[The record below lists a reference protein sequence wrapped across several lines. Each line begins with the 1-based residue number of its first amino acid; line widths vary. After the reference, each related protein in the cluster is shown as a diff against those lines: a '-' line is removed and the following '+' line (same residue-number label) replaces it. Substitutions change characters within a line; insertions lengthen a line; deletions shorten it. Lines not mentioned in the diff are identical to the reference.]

1 MSLYFAMKSLKKI
14 YDRTLDLMSEINT
27 GKDVSAS
34 IEEIEDLSQD
44 VDLALNEITSSWP
57 HRLENGRTGG
67 VRTPPMSMA

>member
-44 VDLALNEITSSWP
+44 VDLALNEIGSSL
-57 HRLENGRTGG
+57 RNMIGLLLRTKGKE
-67 VRTPPMSMA
+67 

>member
-14 YDRTLDLMSEINT
+14 YNRTLDLMSEINT

-44 VDLALNEITSSWP
+44 LDLALNEIGSSL
-57 HRLENGRTGG
+57 RNMIGLLLRTKGKE
-67 VRTPPMSMA
+67 